1 MEYCEVNDYSLTNRN
16 NSSYNSRLSCKLSLQ

>member
-16 NSSYNSRLSCKLSLQ
+16 NSSYNSRLSCKLS